1 MFVQVTVPEP
11 LQGSIKLETP
21 VHQVNPFQFYLFS
34 SPSVNSGIKK
44 NKKSLLDI
52 KIIVLSLTIHL
63 HLNKIKM
70 TTEQLQLLINLHG
83 SREVSNRLVN
93 SRINRIVG
101 LDMNDLPDTSDLC
114 DIVDE
119 LDELLQSKDYTFENI
134 KNILDGIDM
143 EFIQDMVFG

>member
-1 MFVQVTVPEP
+1 MF
-11 LQGSIKLETP
+11 
-21 VHQVNPFQFYLFS
+21 
-34 SPSVNSGIKK
+34 
-44 NKKSLLDI
+44 
-52 KIIVLSLTIHL
+52 IHL

-70 TTEQLQLLINLHG
+70 TKEQLDLLVNLHG

-119 LDELLQSKDYTFENI
+119 LDELLQSKDYTLENV
-134 KNILDGIDM
+134 KNILDGINM

>member
-1 MFVQVTVPEP
+1 MF
-11 LQGSIKLETP
+11 
-21 VHQVNPFQFYLFS
+21 
-34 SPSVNSGIKK
+34 
-44 NKKSLLDI
+44 
-52 KIIVLSLTIHL
+52 IHL

-70 TTEQLQLLINLHG
+70 TKEQLDLLVNLHG

-93 SRINRIVG
+93 SRINRVVG

-119 LDELLQSKDYTFENI
+119 LDELLQSKDYTLENI
-134 KNILDGIDM
+134 KNILDGINM

>member
-1 MFVQVTVPEP
+1 M
-11 LQGSIKLETP
+11 
-21 VHQVNPFQFYLFS
+21 
-34 SPSVNSGIKK
+34 
-44 NKKSLLDI
+44 DI
-52 KIIVLSLTIHL
+52 KIIVVYLIIHL

-70 TTEQLQLLINLHG
+70 TTEKLQLLINLHG

-119 LDELLQSKDYTFENI
+119 LDELLQSKDYTLENI
-134 KNILDGIDM
+134 KNILDGINM

>member
-1 MFVQVTVPEP
+1 M
-11 LQGSIKLETP
+11 I
-21 VHQVNPFQFYLFS
+21 
-34 SPSVNSGIKK
+34 
-44 NKKSLLDI
+44 
-52 KIIVLSLTIHL
+52 IHL

-70 TTEQLQLLINLHG
+70 TTEKLQLLINLHG

-119 LDELLQSKDYTFENI
+119 LDELLQSKDYTLEGI
-134 KNILDGIDM
+134 KNILDGINM

>member
-1 MFVQVTVPEP
+1 MF
-11 LQGSIKLETP
+11 
-21 VHQVNPFQFYLFS
+21 
-34 SPSVNSGIKK
+34 
-44 NKKSLLDI
+44 
-52 KIIVLSLTIHL
+52 IHL

-70 TTEQLQLLINLHG
+70 TKEQLDLLVNLHG

-119 LDELLQSKDYTFENI
+119 LDELLQSKDYTLENI
-134 KNILDGIDM
+134 KNILDGINM

>member
-1 MFVQVTVPEP
+1 M
-11 LQGSIKLETP
+11 I
-21 VHQVNPFQFYLFS
+21 
-34 SPSVNSGIKK
+34 
-44 NKKSLLDI
+44 
-52 KIIVLSLTIHL
+52 IHL

-70 TTEQLQLLINLHG
+70 TTEKLELLINLHG

-119 LDELLQSKDYTFENI
+119 LDELLQSKDYTLENI
-134 KNILDGIDM
+134 KNILDGINM

>member
-1 MFVQVTVPEP
+1 
-11 LQGSIKLETP
+11 
-21 VHQVNPFQFYLFS
+21 
-34 SPSVNSGIKK
+34 
-44 NKKSLLDI
+44 
-52 KIIVLSLTIHL
+52 LTIHL

-70 TTEQLQLLINLHG
+70 TKEQLDLLVNLHG

-119 LDELLQSKDYTFENI
+119 LDELLQSKDYTLENI
-134 KNILDGIDM
+134 KNILDGINM

>member
-1 MFVQVTVPEP
+1 
-11 LQGSIKLETP
+11 
-21 VHQVNPFQFYLFS
+21 
-34 SPSVNSGIKK
+34 
-44 NKKSLLDI
+44 
-52 KIIVLSLTIHL
+52 
-63 HLNKIKM
+63 M
-70 TTEQLQLLINLHG
+70 TTEKLQLLINLHG

-119 LDELLQSKDYTFENI
+119 LDELLQSKDYTLENI
-134 KNILDGIDM
+134 KNILDGINM

>member
-1 MFVQVTVPEP
+1 M
-11 LQGSIKLETP
+11 I
-21 VHQVNPFQFYLFS
+21 
-34 SPSVNSGIKK
+34 
-44 NKKSLLDI
+44 
-52 KIIVLSLTIHL
+52 IHL

-70 TTEQLQLLINLHG
+70 TTEKLELLINLHG

-119 LDELLQSKDYTFENI
+119 LDELLQSKDYTLEGI
-134 KNILDGIDM
+134 KNILDGINM

>member
-1 MFVQVTVPEP
+1 
-11 LQGSIKLETP
+11 
-21 VHQVNPFQFYLFS
+21 LF
-34 SPSVNSGIKK
+34 
-44 NKKSLLDI
+44 
-52 KIIVLSLTIHL
+52 IHL

-70 TTEQLQLLINLHG
+70 TKEQLDLLVNLHG

-119 LDELLQSKDYTFENI
+119 LDELLQSKDYTLENI
-134 KNILDGIDM
+134 KNILDGINM

>member
-1 MFVQVTVPEP
+1 M
-11 LQGSIKLETP
+11 
-21 VHQVNPFQFYLFS
+21 
-34 SPSVNSGIKK
+34 
-44 NKKSLLDI
+44 
-52 KIIVLSLTIHL
+52 TIHL

-70 TTEQLQLLINLHG
+70 TKEQLDLLVNLHG

-119 LDELLQSKDYTFENI
+119 LDELLQSKDYTLENI
-134 KNILDGIDM
+134 KNILDGINM

>member
-1 MFVQVTVPEP
+1 
-11 LQGSIKLETP
+11 
-21 VHQVNPFQFYLFS
+21 LF
-34 SPSVNSGIKK
+34 
-44 NKKSLLDI
+44 
-52 KIIVLSLTIHL
+52 IHL

-70 TTEQLQLLINLHG
+70 TKEQLDLLVNLHG

-119 LDELLQSKDYTFENI
+119 LLQSKDYTLENI
-134 KNILDGIDM
+134 KNILDGINM

>member
-1 MFVQVTVPEP
+1 M
-11 LQGSIKLETP
+11 I
-21 VHQVNPFQFYLFS
+21 
-34 SPSVNSGIKK
+34 
-44 NKKSLLDI
+44 
-52 KIIVLSLTIHL
+52 IHL

-70 TTEQLQLLINLHG
+70 TTEKLELLINLHG

-119 LDELLQSKDYTFENI
+119 LDELLQSKDYTLESI
-134 KNILDGIDM
+134 KNILDGINM